1 MFTYRFDG
9 YTWVGSLASFSTVLN
24 RVTYSF
30 DSSATTYDLTD
41 AGQAI
46 QGEQLVDT
54 DLPTITAEQVG
65 SANTFSVDL
74 VTAGNVETQIQEV
87 SWTYFGESYTTWIL
101 FSQDMVTGRAFL
113 MEIGGDEFP
122 TFTQRADLQTLFNN
136 ATFSDPSPGSGFE
149 PGDTVPIA
157 EIAEVTA
164 TDTDG
169 SVTDTPWGD
178 WIYASDSA
186 DMITAASGTEAD
198 TLHALDG
205 DDTLTLGTAGGLVH
219 AGAGNDTA
227 TTAAAAATTF
237 YGEDGTDHL
246 TSTGTGRVHFLGGT
260 GDDTFIGNGSDDWV
274 SFNDPGS
281 YGITLYLRWTGLFD
295 LGSGQGIDTYSG
307 IEGVMG
313 SDGNDRII
321 ADKGSTA
328 GITVMTGYGTDHVK
342 ATEGADVID
351 GRDSDGLVAHG
362 RGGDDSITG
371 SDFGDDILFGY
382 HDNDTLDGLDGYDT
396 LYGGSGDDVLRGG
409 QGDDKLLGNRGNDT
423 LEGDTGAD
431 DLRGGA
437 GDDVLQG
444 GAENDFLFG
453 ENGEDTLHGGTG
465 NDVMTGGFGAGVLD
479 GRADVFVFA
488 SAAQGSGGADRIK
501 DFEDGLDSL
510 DLTAFGFATFS
521 EIGDLASDTA
531 SGMQIDFGG
540 GDTLLLEGVLKADF
554 DGSDVSF

>member
-9 YTWVGSLASFSTVLN
+9 YTWVGSLASFNTVLN
-24 RVTYSF
+24 RVNYSF
-30 DSSATTYDLTD
+30 DSDAVTYDLTD

-54 DLPTITAEQVG
+54 DLPTITADEVG
-65 SANTFSVDL
+65 SANSYTVDL

-122 TFTQRADLQTLFNN
+122 TFTQRADLQSLFNT

-178 WIYASDSA
+178 WIYASDGA

-205 DDTLTLGTAGGLVH
+205 DDTITLGTAGGLIH
-219 AGAGNDTA
+219 AGAGDDTA
-227 TTAAAAATTF
+227 TTAAQSAITF

-246 TSTGTGRVHFLGGT
+246 TSTGTGRVYFLGGA
-260 GDDTFIGNGSDDWV
+260 GDDTFIGNGADDWV
-274 SFNDPGS
+274 SFADPNS
-281 YGITLYLRWTGLFD
+281 YGITLYLKWTGMFD
-295 LGSGQGIDTYSG
+295 LGSGQGTDTYVG
-307 IEGVMG
+307 IEGVLG
-313 SDGNDRII
+313 SDGDDRII
-321 ADKGSTA
+321 ADKDSTI
-328 GITVMTGYGTDHVK
+328 GITVHTGFGNDVVK
-342 ATEGADVID
+342 GTEGNDVID
-351 GRDSDGLVAHG
+351 GRDSDSLVAHG
-362 RGGDDSITG
+362 RGGDDIIIG
-371 SDFGDDILFGY
+371 SDFGDDTLFGY
-382 HDNDTLDGLDGYDT
+382 HGDDTIDGLDGFDY
-396 LYGGSGDDVLRGG
+396 LYGGAGNDLLRGG
-409 QGDDKLLGNRGNDT
+409 EGDDNLRGNRGNDT
-423 LEGDTGAD
+423 LFGGAGRD

-437 GDDVLQG
+437 GDDLLEG
-444 GAENDFLFG
+444 GSDNDYLFG

-479 GRADVFVFA
+479 GRTDVFVFA

-501 DFEDGLDSL
+501 DFEDGIDSL
-510 DLTAFGFATFS
+510 DLTAFGFASFS
-521 EIGDLASDTA
+521 QISALASDTA
-531 SGMQIDFGG
+531 SGMRIDFGD
-540 GDTLLLEGVLKADF
+540 GDTLLLEGFLKADF
-554 DGSDVSF
+554 DATDVSF